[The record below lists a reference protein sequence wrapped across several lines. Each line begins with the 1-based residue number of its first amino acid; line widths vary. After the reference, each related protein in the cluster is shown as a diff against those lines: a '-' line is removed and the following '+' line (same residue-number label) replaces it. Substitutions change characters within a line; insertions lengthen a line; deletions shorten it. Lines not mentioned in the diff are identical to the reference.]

1 RAVTLRTA
9 RQAFKYSL
17 LFTSGQGVLLLS
29 NEPLVADY
37 EHLAAL
43 SARPAVR
50 NVLSGF
56 EGKTLFALLGS
67 QVLDQDGIDRFLA
80 DMETAGGSGALVSR
94 DLYPYLEYAT
104 PRNNALTEQDKRV
117 FQQHLASY
125 VVTGP
130 TPVVNMPDEAAEAF
144 TRAAYYYGRSLTKF
158 FAAGRDDNIAA
169 FRFSAI
175 FGFLFFAHVSF
186 LVTKELLFEADEVS
200 EGTLWAAVNVY
211 LTIGIAFAF
220 LYTTLGLF
228 DSDAFQGKFVDD
240 ALSEQLVGYVYFS
253 FITLSTLG
261 YGDITPGNTLTGTFT
276 YLEAILGQLYLAI
289 MMARL
294 VGLYIANRQS

>member
-1 RAVTLRTA
+1 MYEGRSQALRKQRYLFLSLLA
-9 RQAFKYSL
+9 LLLVMPLSSDFVGSRLAIYSL
-17 LFTSGQGVLLLS
+17 LT
-29 NEPLVADY
+29 LV
-37 EHLAAL
+37 
-43 SARPAVR
+43 
-50 NVLSGF
+50 
-56 EGKTLFALLGS
+56 T
-67 QVLDQDGIDRFLA
+67 
-80 DMETAGGSGALVSR
+80 
-94 DLYPYLEYAT
+94 
-104 PRNNALTEQDKRV
+104 
-117 FQQHLASY
+117 
-125 VVTGP
+125 VTGP
-130 TPVVNMPDEAAEAF
+130 WVVARKRWQLVVAVTFAVLLVAP
-144 TRAAYYYGRSLTKF
+144 GF
-158 FAAGRDDNIAA
+158 FSAIDDNIAA

-294 VGLYIANRQS
+294 VGLYIAKRQS

>member
-1 RAVTLRTA
+1 MYEGRSQALRKQRYLFLSLLA
-9 RQAFKYSL
+9 LLLVMPLSSDFVGSRLAIYSL
-17 LFTSGQGVLLLS
+17 LT
-29 NEPLVADY
+29 LV
-37 EHLAAL
+37 
-43 SARPAVR
+43 
-50 NVLSGF
+50 
-56 EGKTLFALLGS
+56 T
-67 QVLDQDGIDRFLA
+67 
-80 DMETAGGSGALVSR
+80 
-94 DLYPYLEYAT
+94 
-104 PRNNALTEQDKRV
+104 
-117 FQQHLASY
+117 
-125 VVTGP
+125 VTGP
-130 TPVVNMPDEAAEAF
+130 WVVARKRWQLAVAITFAVLLVAP
-144 TRAAYYYGRSLTKF
+144 GF
-158 FAAGRDDNIAA
+158 FSAIDDNIAA

-175 FGFLFFAHVSF
+175 FGFLFFAQVSL

-294 VGLYIANRQS
+294 VGLYIAKRQS